1 LVRDGYRDIVY
12 YRFRLNRSAA
22 GTVRIVN
29 RRGRVVRGFLF
40 SGIEKGTVRWNGRN
54 KYGRKVPTGYYWFK
68 VKAHYQG
75 YRASGG
81 RLAVRVRTGFRY
93 TTHRVSTLGQTGVGP
108 HTGCIQ
114 GRIGD
119 SWRVNRV
126 GDPPQTGTVVYTHA
140 FPRRALKGTRGG
152 ASCTTDIS
160 TGGHASAQP
169 G

>member
-1 LVRDGYRDIVY
+1 MVRDGYRDIVY

-93 TTHRVSTLGQTGVGP
+93 TTHRVSTLGQRGSGRTRAASRAGSEIRGESTASVTRRRPACGVHARLPAAGVRESRGLP
-108 HTGCIQ
+108 V
-114 GRIGD
+114 
-119 SWRVNRV
+119 RVEDVERDQLDV
-126 GDPPQTGTVVYTHA
+126 E
-140 FPRRALKGTRGG
+140 
-152 ASCTTDIS
+152 
-160 TGGHASAQP
+160 GHVA
-169 G
+169 